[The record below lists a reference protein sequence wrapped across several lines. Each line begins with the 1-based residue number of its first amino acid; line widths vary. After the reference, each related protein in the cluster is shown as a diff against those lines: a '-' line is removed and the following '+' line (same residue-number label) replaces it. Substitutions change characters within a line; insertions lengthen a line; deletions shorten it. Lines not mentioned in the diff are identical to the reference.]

1 MRLRPE
7 IRERLHLTYIRCIV
21 IDFALFPTV
30 YRFKKLTVS
39 GMERGRGDK

>member
-21 IDFALFPTV
+21 IDFALFRTV
-30 YRFKKLTVS
+30 YRD
-39 GMERGRGDK
+39 GEREGGDK